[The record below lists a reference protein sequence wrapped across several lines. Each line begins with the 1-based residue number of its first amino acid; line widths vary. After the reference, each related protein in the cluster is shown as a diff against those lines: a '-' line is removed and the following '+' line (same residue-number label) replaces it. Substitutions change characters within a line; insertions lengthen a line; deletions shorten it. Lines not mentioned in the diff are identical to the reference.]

1 MKKNKTQGF
10 TLIEIVIVLAIIG
23 ILAAVAIPSY
33 QGSIQKSRRSD
44 AIAAVTAAAAQ
55 QERWYFQFSGYSD
68 SVDDIGGDSG
78 SLTSPEGYYEVAV
91 SNNVGAG
98 SCVGG
103 GSVKFN
109 CFTVTATPVAGKTQT
124 ADTKC
129 ASFALSHTG
138 GRVVLNSGA
147 TDNTS
152 ECW

>member
-1 MKKNKTQGF
+1 MTKNKIQGF

-55 QERWYFQFSGYSD
+55 QERWYFQFSGYTD
-68 SVDDIGGDSG
+68 NVENIGGDNG
-78 SLTSPEGYYEVAV
+78 VLESPEKYYQVAI
-91 SNNVGAG
+91 SNNVGVG
-98 SCVGG
+98 GCVGG

-124 ADTKC
+124 ADTDC
-129 ASFALSHTG
+129 ASFTLTHTG
-138 GRVVLNSGA
+138 DRKVYDSGA
-147 TDNTS
+147 TENTPQ
-152 ECW
+152 CW